1 MTILKHKT
9 IGAFNKSEEVK
20 ETPVN
25 MDKVQSVTNTNWI
38 TKETNFFTINLDT
51 NADDVDILQAI
62 LEHKSNKVVHILED
76 GVQYIVLDM
85 TVSEEDQHVIF
96 YIAPADEEKADDYS
110 LAWALTV
117 SDVQGMLEEGD
128 AEYVSFSTQID

>member
-1 MTILKHKT
+1 MSILKTKT
-9 IGAFNKSEEVK
+9 IGVFNKAEEVK

-25 MDKVQSVTNTNWI
+25 MNKVQSVTNTNWI
-38 TKETNFFTINLDT
+38 TKETDFFTIKFDT
-51 NADDVDILQAI
+51 CADDKDIFQAI
-62 LEHKSNKVVHILED
+62 MENKSNKVVHVLED

-96 YIAPADEEKADDYS
+96 YIAPADEEADDYS
-110 LAWALTV
+110 LEWAFTV
-117 SDVQGMLEEGD
+117 KDVQGMLEDSD